1 MWLFGQGA
9 WSEAELA
16 RHQVLPWVEWPVA
29 VKLCGGMMPM
39 FALVAWPH
47 QSLRGASPASICL
60 DLCGLAVMSAFL
72 CWSLIVAPGLVPAGA
87 PVAIRSLLAVSALVH
102 AAIVGSFVYAGRSAG
117 PGAWRTVYNRCALG
131 AALGVLLL
139 TPNMWAMFEGRYA
152 TGAPGDI
159 GWIVPFRAY
168 AFAAAH
174 APASLQEAPTPLDQ
188 WQTTAQSGLL
198 LLGTVAVAPLIG
210 YVPRYLRALVHRKS
224 YLALLSQEVEINDVL
239 TNRPQ
244 VPVHLHGT

>member
-1 MWLFGQGA
+1 M
-9 WSEAELA
+9 
-16 RHQVLPWVEWPVA
+16 
-29 VKLCGGMMPM
+29 KLCGGMMPM

-159 GWIVPFRAY
+159 GWIVPFWAY

-188 WQTTAQSGLL
+188 WQTPAQSGLL

-210 YVPRYLRALVHRKS
+210 YVPRYLHALVHRKS
-224 YLALLSQEVEINDVL
+224 YLALLSQEVEINDA
-239 TNRPQ
+239 
-244 VPVHLHGT
+244 